1 MARRHG
7 SKGQVKMDPT
17 GGATTVAIGALN
29 AWTLS
34 LERDKADVTCF
45 GDTTKQYVLGLP
57 DISGDL
63 KGVWDEALSPE
74 LIRVALGEV
83 PVMLEL
89 IPSTIDPDAYV
100 HRPGL
105 SGDRDRMPG
114 RRRRHDVRRV
124 CGRRRLDARTR
135 RDPAR
140 HHGA

>member
-29 AWTLS
+29 SWTLS

-57 DISGDL
+57 DISGEL
-63 KGVWDEALSPE
+63 NGVWDEALSPE

-89 IPSTIDPDAYV
+89 IPSSTTPTHMFTGPGVSVDRRSNA
-100 HRPGL
+100 RPTA
-105 SGDRDRMPG
+105 P
-114 RRRRHDVRRV
+114 
-124 CGRRRLDARTR
+124 
-135 RDPAR
+135 
-140 HHGA
+140 